1 MKKLSSEKGIALLLV
16 LWTLTILMVIVL
28 SFSFTIKA
36 ETSATLSFKE
46 GVEKRF
52 LAEAGIE
59 RGIMELFYR
68 SINKGQTV
76 ILEGR
81 EVWNVDGTPYPGKA
95 GGGSYTVAIYD
106 ESGKLNINKMNDS
119 NAIIFK
125 NLLKNI
131 GVPEKDVDGITD
143 SVLDWKDP
151 NKGMHRLNG
160 AGDDYYSSLPNPYEP
175 KHADFD
181 TIEELLLV
189 KGMTPEI
196 LYGGG
201 EKKGIA
207 ALISVMPGSTPQI
220 NINAAPKDLLL
231 AVPDVTPEIADA
243 IVSLRQAKDITNIG
257 EIPGINAQ
265 TMNLYLTTVG
275 GTTFSI
281 EALGYKEDEKTGYAA
296 RAAVTIEGN
305 SKFRYLSYKSPA
317 RMSPGTRKET
327 QNQEG

>member
-28 SFSFTIKA
+28 SFSFAIKA
-36 ETSATLSFKE
+36 ETLATLSFKE
-46 GVEKRF
+46 GIEKRF

-68 SINKGQTV
+68 IVNKGQTV

-81 EVWNVDGTPYPGKA
+81 EVWTVDGTPYTGKTS
-95 GGGSYTVAIYD
+95 GGSYTVAIFD

-125 NLLKNI
+125 NLLKNT

-160 AGDDYYSSLPNPYEP
+160 AGDDYYASLPNPYEP

-181 TIEELLLV
+181 TLEELLLV

-196 LYGGG
+196 LYGTG

-207 ALISVMPGSTPQI
+207 DLISVMPATTPQI

-231 AVPDVTPEIADA
+231 AVPDMTPEIVEA
-243 IVSLRQAKDITNIG
+243 IVSLRQVKDILNVA
-257 EIPGINAQ
+257 EIPGLNAQ
-265 TMNLYLTTVG
+265 TMNLYLTVAG
-275 GTTFSI
+275 GTTFSV

-296 RAAVTIEGN
+296 RATLTIEGN
-305 SKFRYLSYKSPA
+305 NKFKYLSYKSPA
-317 RMSPGTRKET
+317 RMSSGARKEA
-327 QNQEG
+327 QKQES

>member
-28 SFSFTIKA
+28 SFSFAIKA
-36 ETSATLSFKE
+36 ETLATLSFKE
-46 GVEKRF
+46 GIEKRF

-68 SINKGQTV
+68 IVNKGQTV

-81 EVWNVDGTPYPGKA
+81 EVWTVDGTPYTGKTS
-95 GGGSYTVAIYD
+95 GGSYTVAIFD

-125 NLLKNI
+125 NLLKNT

-160 AGDDYYSSLPNPYEP
+160 AGDDYYASLPNPYEP

-181 TIEELLLV
+181 TLEELLLV

-196 LYGGG
+196 LYGTG

-207 ALISVMPGSTPQI
+207 DLISVMPATTPQI

-231 AVPDVTPEIADA
+231 AVPDMTPEIVEA
-243 IVSLRQAKDITNIG
+243 IVSLRQVKDILNVA
-257 EIPGINAQ
+257 EIPGFNAQ
-265 TMNLYLTTVG
+265 TMNLYLTVAG
-275 GTTFSI
+275 GTTFSV

-296 RAAVTIEGN
+296 RATLTIEGN
-305 SKFRYLSYKSPA
+305 NKFKYLSYKSPA
-317 RMSPGTRKET
+317 RMSPGARKET
-327 QNQEG
+327 QKQES